1 MGKRHHLH
9 PCYMIPGAIFGQ
21 VLKYSVFILYAIF
34 DNHFQ
39 VLKRIFM
46 SSSPSFWTLVTQGR
60 HMMPTRSVEMHVW
73 L

>member
-1 MGKRHHLH
+1 
-9 PCYMIPGAIFGQ
+9 MIPGAIFGQ
-21 VLKYSVFILYAIF
+21 VLKYSVFILYVIF

-46 SSSPSFWTLVTQGR
+46 SSSPRFWTLETQEW
-60 HMMPTRSVEMHVW
+60 HIMPMRSVEMHVS